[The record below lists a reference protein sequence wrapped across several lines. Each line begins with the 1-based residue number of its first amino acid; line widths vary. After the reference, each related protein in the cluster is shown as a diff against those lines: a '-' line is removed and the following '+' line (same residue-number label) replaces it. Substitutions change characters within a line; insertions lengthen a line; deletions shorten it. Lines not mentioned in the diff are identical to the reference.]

1 MTTRT
6 SSTIDA
12 LHHVRDDAKAE
23 IVDGTL
29 VPMSPTGGLSGLAA
43 TAIAAS
49 LRAFQRRHGGGHA
62 FGDNVGFLVR
72 LAHRES
78 ISPDAAWF
86 TGPVLGLDFLEGA
99 PAFAAEVRSK
109 GDYGPKAEAEM
120 AAKRADYFAAGT
132 RVVWDVDLMSTEVV
146 RLYRTDAPLVAT
158 IYGRGAEAEAE
169 PAVPGWRLAVNELF
183 E

>member
-1 MTTRT
+1 VATRT

-12 LHHVRDDAKAE
+12 LYRVRDNAKAE
-23 IVDGTL
+23 IVDGEL
-29 VPMSPTGGLSGLAA
+29 VPMSPTGALPGLAA

-49 LRAFQRRHGGGHA
+49 LRAYQRHKGGGHA
-62 FGDNVGFLVR
+62 FGDNVGFLIH

-86 TGPVLGLDFLEGA
+86 TGPVRGLDFPEGA

-132 RVVWDVDLMSTEVV
+132 LVVWDVDLMSDEVV
-146 RLYRTDAPLVAT
+146 RAYRADSPLAPTV
-158 IYGRGAEAEAE
+158 YRRGAEAEAE
-169 PAVPGWRLAVNELF
+169 PGVPGWHMAVDELF

>member
-12 LHHVRDDAKAE
+12 LHRVRDKGKAE
-23 IVDGTL
+23 IVDGEV

-49 LRAFQRRHGGGHA
+49 LRAHQRRHGGGHA
-62 FGDNVGFLVR
+62 FGDNVGFLIH

-86 TGPVLGLDFLEGA
+86 TGPVRGLDFLES
-99 PAFAAEVRSK
+99 PPVFAAEVRSK
-109 GDYGPKAEAEM
+109 GAYGPKAEEQM

-132 RVVWDVDLMSTEVV
+132 QVVWDVDLMGQDVIRV
-146 RLYRTDAPLVAT
+146 YRASSPQAPSV
-158 IYGRGAEAEAE
+158 YQRGAQAEAE
-169 PAVPGWRLAVNELF
+169 PAVPGWRMAVDELF